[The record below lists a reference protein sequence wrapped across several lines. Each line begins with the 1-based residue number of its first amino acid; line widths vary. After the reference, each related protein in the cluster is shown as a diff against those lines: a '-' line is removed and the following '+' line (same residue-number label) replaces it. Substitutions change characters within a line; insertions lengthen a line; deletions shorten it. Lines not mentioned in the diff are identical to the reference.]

1 MLNRRQA
8 IGGAAGGLLG
18 TVLSAVEATAQGAPD
33 NLSTTLDTLCRRLG
47 LPAAGAIV
55 VTRDRIVARGV
66 CGVRRMG
73 EPGLVSPDPHWQ
85 LGSITKTFTAT
96 LAALLIERGKL
107 TWGTTLAQ
115 MYPEHIR
122 IMAPRVGTITIRQIV
137 THHSGMFRDD
147 SSPGKVRPDESAGPQ
162 PDGAAPA
169 GVVLSLKAPLE
180 FPPGDRSSYSNR
192 AYNTLGPAL
201 EKITGRSYEEMIVQD
216 IARPLGITSVVF
228 GEPALGD
235 PSHQPWPHVS
245 DGGRWNAVP
254 PVPLSMYGYHIF
266 NPAGGISLTLEGFAI
281 WMQTH
286 LNGETSPRLL
296 SKEMFKTL
304 QTPIQSGGVPA
315 FVMGPFALLGR
326 SLSHG
331 GTNGRNSAD
340 HLLLMDRG
348 IGVFAAANALPP
360 DNVPSWTLFSSLLMA
375 TALPGQWPMP
385 ATRPPSPDAGGKIEG
400 EALEFIASSGGGIE
414 FQNIKQLSGGFQLWW
429 RGAKD
434 GDRLTL
440 RLSVPAKGRYVLE
453 GVFAEESRF
462 WRRSAA
468 VRRTGEAFVVP
479 GRPVD
484 LGGDLARR
492 GPARRRATRARH
504 HRARQCRQRWN
515 CLPSRSR
522 SVARQTDLTVGGMS
536 DQVCSGQSR
545 LTLSCRRQPNLC

>member
-1 MLNRRQA
+1 
-8 IGGAAGGLLG
+8 
-18 TVLSAVEATAQGAPD
+18 
-33 NLSTTLDTLCRRLG
+33 
-47 LPAAGAIV
+47 
-55 VTRDRIVARGV
+55 
-66 CGVRRMG
+66 
-73 EPGLVSPDPHWQ
+73 
-85 LGSITKTFTAT
+85 
-96 LAALLIERGKL
+96 
-107 TWGTTLAQ
+107 
-115 MYPEHIR
+115 
-122 IMAPRVGTITIRQIV
+122 
-137 THHSGMFRDD
+137 
-147 SSPGKVRPDESAGPQ
+147 
-162 PDGAAPA
+162 
-169 GVVLSLKAPLE
+169 
-180 FPPGDRSSYSNR
+180 
-192 AYNTLGPAL
+192 
-201 EKITGRSYEEMIVQD
+201 
-216 IARPLGITSVVF
+216 
-228 GEPALGD
+228 
-235 PSHQPWPHVS
+235 
-245 DGGRWNAVP
+245 
-254 PVPLSMYGYHIF
+254 VPLSMYGYHIF

-315 FVMGPFALLGR
+315 FAMGPFALLGR

-453 GVFAEESRF
+453 GVFAKNRDFGDVLLRF
-462 WRRSAA
+462 GALEKRLS
-468 VRRTGEAFVVP
+468 F
-479 GRPVD
+479 
-484 LGGDLARR
+484 
-492 GPARRRATRARH
+492 RA
-504 HRARQCRQRWN
+504 
-515 CLPSRSR
+515 
-522 SVARQTDLTVGGMS
+522 D
-536 DQVCSGQSR
+536 R
-545 LTLSCRRQPNLC
+545 LTWEAISLGEVLLDAGPRELVITAHGNAGSDGIVCHLGLDLLRVKPI